1 MRSPGLKRSPIR
13 TLLPG
18 SGRGATGPG
27 DQAPLSTSARG
38 GTEPSASGLTAA
50 ADFGLGKNEAAGTP
64 GRRGSRVQP
73 SVLISR
79 NQRLREMVRF
89 TSLMEA
95 APGVG
100 AIPDLEIRQSPE
112 YFQAL
117 DTATRVAK
125 SQIFPGSE
133 SAFYDAMR
141 TAQLV
146 ADASAFQPS
155 TRPEPA
161 SSAVV
166 DDERL
171 SPEAE
176 AEAITRIMSTAYE
189 EESWRRVM
197 NACMLAAGALV
208 LKSFLS
214 REDFKTL
221 YGPFSS
227 L

>member
-1 MRSPGLKRSPIR
+1 MARIVGHVGGEMFGPNTAEVEAFLHR
-13 TLLPG
+13 L
-18 SGRGATGPG
+18 GR
-27 DQAPLSTSARG
+27 LTSA
-38 GTEPSASGLTAA
+38 EWDA
-50 ADFGLGKNEAAGTP
+50 
-64 GRRGSRVQP
+64 V
-73 SVLISR
+73 
-79 NQRLREMVRF
+79 
-89 TSLMEA
+89 MEA

-117 DTATRVAK
+117 DKATRVAK

-161 SSAVV
+161 SAVV
-166 DDERL
+166 DERL
-171 SPEAE
+171 PPDAE
-176 AEAITRIMSTAYE
+176 AEAINRIMSTAYE

-197 NACMLAAGALV
+197 NACMVAAGALV
-208 LKSFLS
+208 VRDWMTPGVYQLLWQPMQID
-214 REDFKTL
+214 R
-221 YGPFSS
+221 
-227 L
+227 

>member
-1 MRSPGLKRSPIR
+1 MAVKRF
-13 TLLPG
+13 
-18 SGRGATGPG
+18 GPN
-27 DQAPLSTSARG
+27 
-38 GTEPSASGLTAA
+38 TAA
-50 ADFGLGKNEAAGTP
+50 VEALLDRF
-64 GRRGSRVQP
+64 RRLSAQEWERVA
-73 SVLISR
+73 
-79 NQRLREMVRF
+79 
-89 TSLMEA
+89 EA
-95 APGVG
+95 APGMG
-100 AIPDLEIRQSPE
+100 AIPDLEVTQSPE

-125 SQIFPGSE
+125 SEVFPGSE

-161 SSAVV
+161 SSTVV

-171 SPEAE
+171 SPEAQDD
-176 AEAITRIMSTAYE
+176 AIIRIMSTAYE

-197 NACMLAAGALV
+197 NACMIAAGALV
-208 LKSFLS
+208 VRQVLPAEEF
-214 REDFKTL
+214 RTL
-221 YGPFSS
+221 FAPFAA